1 MMPEKDNLP
10 ITTVAAKRLSPRSV
24 WPALCLFMVLA
35 VLLLV
40 GWQWLDIRQQ
50 LADMKLQLSDSD
62 VGIKEE
68 HGAQKALREQIEG
81 LQAKLGAVEGKL
93 NEYQGQ
99 NAALESLYQDVATS
113 REAATLLEVEQAIT
127 LGRQQLQLAGNVPIA
142 ILALQT
148 ADARLA
154 HLDRPRYLPLRKA
167 VSKDLERLNALP
179 FADIPGISLRLE
191 QVVVAVDKLPL
202 AAYGRPAE
210 TREKSD
216 VDAMLPWWRRTGQEV
231 WQEIKS
237 LIRIQRLDQA
247 DAVLLAPGQDFF
259 LRENL
264 KLRLLNGRLAL
275 LARDQQTYRNEIK
288 VAHAWLARHFLKDDK
303 GVQSTLLELQKML
316 AAPVSIDLPDL
327 NDSQAALR
335 SLRNSKEKR

>member
-10 ITTVAAKRLSPRSV
+10 ITTVTAKRSSPRIAWS
-24 WPALCLFMVLA
+24 ALCLFMALA

-40 GWQWLDIRQQ
+40 GWQWLDTRQQ
-50 LADMKLQLSDSD
+50 MADMKLQLSEAD

-68 HGAQKALREQIEG
+68 RGAQKALREQLEG
-81 LQAKLGAVEGKL
+81 LQAKLAVVEGKL
-93 NEYQGQ
+93 SEYQGR
-99 NAALESLYQDVATS
+99 NTALEGLYQDIASS

-127 LGRQQLQLAGNVPIA
+127 LGSQQLQLAGNVPVA

-154 HLDRPRYLPLRKA
+154 HLDRPHYLPLRKA

-179 FADIPGISLRLE
+179 FADIPGISLHLE

-210 TREKSD
+210 TRQES
-216 VDAMLPWWRRTGQEV
+216 VPEEAQPWWLRTGRVV
-231 WQEIKS
+231 WQEIKG
-237 LIRIQRLDQA
+237 LIRIQRLDQ
-247 DAVLLAPGQDFF
+247 DDVVLLAPGQDFF

-264 KLRLLNGRLAL
+264 KLRLLNARLAL
-275 LARDQQTYRNEIK
+275 LARDQLTYRNEIK
-288 VAHAWLARHFLKDDK
+288 AAHAWLVRHFLRDDK
-303 GVQSTLLELQKML
+303 AVQSTLLALQQML

-327 NDSQAALR
+327 SNSQAALR